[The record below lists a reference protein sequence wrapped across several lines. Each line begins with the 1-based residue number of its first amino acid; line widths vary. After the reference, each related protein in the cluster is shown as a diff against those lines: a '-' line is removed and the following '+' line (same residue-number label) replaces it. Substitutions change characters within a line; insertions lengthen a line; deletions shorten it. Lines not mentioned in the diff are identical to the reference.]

1 MWFTSKA
8 DELRRFAGAALL
20 LRFQPALPIRAEQ
33 TETQAELQ
41 FDSPDSG
48 KFPVD
53 NQSIP
58 FRRAR

>member
-1 MWFTSKA
+1 MNSGDLQAQLSYYGSSPLFP
-8 DELRRFAGAALL
+8 FAPNKFFA
-20 LRFQPALPIRAEQ
+20 